1 METKRKI
8 RRKWKMVVAIVLVF
22 AVMIGI
28 GLKGEERRVEGEP
41 DVISSIIMNN
51 EQYLTVVANRN
62 EIENEEEFTK
72 LLIKM
77 YEENSFHSVKF
88 STDLVDTEMVYMEV
102 YSWRDGIKKGR
113 HRLKMETT
121 TKNAKYC
128 ILFVYAAPTE
138 ETALN
143 ELELFKDKWDS
154 KYPKIYK
161 SWHDNWATLSTYFKY
176 PEAVRRLIYTT
187 NAIEGFNRQLRK
199 VTKSKAVFPSDDSL
213 LKMLYLATMDITK
226 KWTGH
231 RQDWGQIHSQLEI
244 YFEER
249 LAGRNL

>member
-102 YSWRDGIKKGR
+102 YSWRD
-113 HRLKMETT
+113 
-121 TKNAKYC
+121 
-128 ILFVYAAPTE
+128 
-138 ETALN
+138 
-143 ELELFKDKWDS
+143 
-154 KYPKIYK
+154 
-161 SWHDNWATLSTYFKY
+161 
-176 PEAVRRLIYTT
+176 
-187 NAIEGFNRQLRK
+187 
-199 VTKSKAVFPSDDSL
+199 
-213 LKMLYLATMDITK
+213 
-226 KWTGH
+226 
-231 RQDWGQIHSQLEI
+231 
-244 YFEER
+244 
-249 LAGRNL
+249 